1 MHWIRYLTSLLITC
15 DVASALH
22 RRHGRDAEESK
33 GGRNANGYSSA
44 DQHPEL
50 RSSVG
55 LRSDD
60 DKTEFVRQEWTE
72 TVYKKIRTYR
82 PRMYVILRRA
92 VINGTILDGEL
103 LSDDEAMKS
112 AHVVATCTFLGND
125 ARVLKFSA
133 EKPLSVFLCSILP
146 IIWRNHE
153 EIGRKD

>member
-72 TVYKKIRTYR
+72 TVYKKIRTYSKF
-82 PRMYVILRRA
+82 IA
-92 VINGTILDGEL
+92 VFV
-103 LSDDEAMKS
+103 LSQNSGIDRY
-112 AHVVATCTFLGND
+112 CTDVGVRF
-125 ARVLKFSA
+125 
-133 EKPLSVFLCSILP
+133 
-146 IIWRNHE
+146 
-153 EIGRKD
+153 